1 MKWLTVLDL
10 FLISVA
16 CDTPHSSIVCTPS
29 YISAIP
35 VLCSC
40 HLCTV
45 LGLQISNQLSKFL
58 GFRALSCLW
67 TCEIQDQ
74 QSVYI
79 DAVTLVML
87 CSDRCA
93 LPSSTRAF
101 RCLKSS
107 GRPVKSLRAGGPGRQ
122 TACAH
127 LSKYKTAGHNV
138 DSTPERRRH
147 VCAAFPACTG
157 QGVSLLFSASTA
169 YCVPLYAMV

>member
-1 MKWLTVLDL
+1 MVSEHCLG
-10 FLISVA
+10 VA
-16 CDTPHSSIVCTPS
+16 
-29 YISAIP
+29 
-35 VLCSC
+35 
-40 HLCTV
+40 
-45 LGLQISNQLSKFL
+45 
-58 GFRALSCLW
+58 
-67 TCEIQDQ
+67 IQDQ

-138 DSTPERRRH
+138 DSTPERRLH

-169 YCVPLYAMV
+169 YCVPLYAMVCHYQNCCGCEATYVLT